1 MDSPHTMERAIMMNI
16 STVTNKS
23 RHIFVVT
30 WAWYALTDRNDEDH
44 LIAEAAN
51 KQLLDEG
58 HAFVTTNYVLS
69 ETVAL
74 IRYKLYHAV
83 AVQFW
88 KTTRQLI
95 DSGPVELVRV
105 SESQEQQ
112 AWTMFEQYV
121 DQDFSFTDCKSF
133 AVMQELKL
141 SRVFT
146 GDQHFATMGFVLVP

>member
-1 MDSPHTMERAIMMNI
+1 MNI
-16 STVTNKS
+16 STVTNKT
-23 RHIFVVT
+23 RYVFVDT
-30 WAWYALTDRNDEDH
+30 WAWYALTDKNDEDH

-51 KQLLDEG
+51 KQLLEEG
-58 HAFVTTNYVLS
+58 HRFVTTNYVLS
-69 ETVAL
+69 ETVTL

-95 DSGPVELVRV
+95 ESGLVELVRV
-105 SESQEQQ
+105 SELHELQ
-112 AWTMFEQYV
+112 AWNIFEQYA
-121 DQDFSFTDCKSF
+121 DQDFSFTDCTSY

-141 SRVFT
+141 SHVFT